1 MVAQVAASTV
11 AATDRGRPFYLDFRE
26 QHWVPGFTF
35 LVDVA
40 AVETALL
47 FGYLVRYALNGT
59 SSSGSY
65 LTDLGNESRAVIL
78 VLYGEPIRKIKS
90 FQVKICT
97 R

>member
-11 AATDRGRPFYLDFRE
+11 AAINRGRLFYLDFRE
-26 QHWVPGFTF
+26 QHWVLGLTF

-40 AVETALL
+40 AVETAL
-47 FGYLVRYALNGT
+47 FFRYLVRYALNGT
-59 SSSGSY
+59 ASSGSY
-65 LTDLGNESRAVIL
+65 LTDLGNDSSAVIL
-78 VLYGEPIRKIKS
+78 VLFGEPIREIKS